1 MSEELKVSSIDELWD
16 NLALQHAVKM
26 EQYLVAKG
34 QLDTTISNP
43 ASQTSGSTFDVREIQ
58 NLRDEL
64 VKIEGALD
72 ALNIIYTQI
81 EGKEARTY
89 VVEPERPAPKVRT
102 NSKAAEKY
110 KELEEWAPDQA
121 APKVNIGL

>member
-34 QLDTTISNP
+34 QLDTTLANP
-43 ASQTSGSTFDVREIQ
+43 ASQGSGVTFDVREIQ

-89 VVEPERPAPKVRT
+89 VVEPERPAPKVRA
-102 NSKAAEKY
+102 KGRGKEKY
-110 KELEEWAPDQA
+110 KELEEWAPDVD
-121 APKVNIGL
+121 APKVDTGL

>member
-26 EQYLVAKG
+26 EQYLVSKS
-34 QLDTTISNP
+34 QVDQVHNNP
-43 ASQTSGSTFDVREIQ
+43 TAAPSGATFDLRDLQ
-58 NLRDEL
+58 SQRDEL

-72 ALNIIYTQI
+72 ALNIIYVQI

-89 VVEPERPAPKVRT
+89 VVEPERPTPKVRA
-102 NSKAAEKY
+102 KGAGKEKY
-110 KELEEWAPDQA
+110 KQLEEWSPDEE

>member
-26 EQYLVAKG
+26 EKYVVLKG
-34 QLDTTISNP
+34 QLDNTIDNP
-43 ASQTSGSTFDVREIQ
+43 LNQPTGSTFDVREIQ
-58 NLRDEL
+58 TLRDEL

-102 NSKAAEKY
+102 TGAGKEKY
-110 KELEEWAPDQA
+110 KELEDWQPDTN
-121 APKVNIGL
+121 APKVDVGL

>member
-26 EQYLVAKG
+26 EEYLVLKG
-34 QLDTTISNP
+34 QVDGVANNP
-43 ASQTSGSTFDVREIQ
+43 TSQTSGTTFDLRDLQ
-58 NLRDEL
+58 GKRDEL

-72 ALNIIYTQI
+72 ALNIIFTQI
-81 EGKEARTY
+81 EGKEERTY
-89 VVEPERPAPKVRT
+89 VIEPERPAPKVRT
-102 NSKAAEKY
+102 KGKSGEKY
-110 KELEEWAPDQA
+110 KELEEWHPDYD

>member
-26 EQYLVAKG
+26 EEYLVLKS
-34 QLDTTISNP
+34 QVDTVHNNP
-43 ASQTSGSTFDVREIQ
+43 TSQTSGYVFD
-58 NLRDEL
+58 LRDLQGKRDDL

-89 VVEPERPAPKVRT
+89 VIEPERPAPKVRT

-110 KELEEWAPDQA
+110 KELEEWAPDQD

>member
-26 EQYLVAKG
+26 EQYLVLKG
-34 QLDTTISNP
+34 QLDNTIDNP
-43 ASQTSGSTFDVREIQ
+43 LNQPTGSTFDVREIQ
-58 NLRDEL
+58 TLRDEL

-89 VVEPERPAPKVRT
+89 VIEPERPAPKVRA
-102 NSKAAEKY
+102 NGAGKEKY
-110 KELEEWAPDQA
+110 KELEDWQPDTNV
-121 APKVNIGL
+121 PKVDIGL

>member
-26 EQYLVAKG
+26 EEYLVLKS
-34 QLDTTISNP
+34 QVDSVQTNP
-43 ASQTSGSTFDVREIQ
+43 AAQASGTVFDLRDLQ
-58 NLRDEL
+58 GKRDEL

-72 ALNIIYTQI
+72 ALNIIFTQI
-81 EGKEARTY
+81 EGREERTY
-89 VVEPERPAPKVRT
+89 VVEPERPTPKVRA
-102 NSKAAEKY
+102 KGAGKEKY
-110 KELEEWAPDQA
+110 KQLEEWSPDEE